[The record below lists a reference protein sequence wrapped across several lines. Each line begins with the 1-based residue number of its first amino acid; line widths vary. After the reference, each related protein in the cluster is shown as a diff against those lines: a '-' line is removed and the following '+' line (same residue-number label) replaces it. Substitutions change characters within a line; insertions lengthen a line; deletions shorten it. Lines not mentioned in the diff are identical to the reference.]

1 MVVVL
6 VDEVIE
12 VEEEVS
18 EERPRSC
25 VLVVF

>member
-12 VEEEVS
+12 VEEGVS